1 MKKAIFFDPYLET
14 IGGGERYIFSLVDSL
29 LANGWGVD
37 VLWNKPF
44 EEIKEKVALRFKL
57 DIAKV
62 SFIAPSSNIVGRWYQ
77 QRKYDLAFWLSDG
90 SVPFLFAKNNILHFQ
105 VPFHDIG
112 GKGGLNQVKLKRIH
126 HVVCNSKFT
135 KSFIDN
141 EFGVNS
147 EVVYPP
153 VDIEAIKPGK
163 KENIILCVGR
173 FSQLLQAK
181 RQDVLIDVF
190 KIMIDKG
197 LFGWR
202 LILAGAT
209 DIGGKEYFEAL
220 KYKAVGYPITLI
232 ENADFQEICRLYAE
246 AKLFWYAAGFEIDE
260 MNEPEKTE
268 HFGITTVEAMAAGS
282 VPLVL
287 GKGGPKEVIKHGENG
302 FIWQTKE
309 ELINLTDK
317 LINSPGLF
325 KELSEKVVKSSKDY
339 SKEKFYRAFEK
350 LI

>member
-14 IGGGERYIFSLVDSL
+14 IGGGERYVFTLVESL
-29 LANGWGVD
+29 LVKGWSVD
-37 VLWNKPF
+37 VLWNRPF

-57 DIAKV
+57 DIGKV
-62 SFIAPSSNIVGRWYQ
+62 NFVAPSSNIIGRWRQ
-77 QRKYDLAFWLSDG
+77 QQKYDLAFWLSDG
-90 SVPFLFAKNNILHFQ
+90 SVPFLFAKKNILHFQ
-105 VPFHDIG
+105 VPFHG
-112 GKGGLNQVKLKRIH
+112 VSGKSGVNPVKTKKIN

-153 VDIEAIKPGK
+153 VDVEAIKPGK

-181 RQDVLIDVF
+181 RQDVLIDTF

-220 KYKAVGYPITLI
+220 KQRAIGYPIELI
-232 ENADFQEICRLYAE
+232 ENADFQEICQLYAQ

-260 MNEPEKTE
+260 TKQPEKTE
-268 HFGITTVEAMAAGS
+268 HFGITSVEAMAAGV

-287 GKGGPKEVIKHGENG
+287 GKGGPKEVIKQGENG
-302 FIWQTKE
+302 FVWQTKE
-309 ELINLTDK
+309 ELINLTYK
-317 LINSPGLF
+317 LIHSPSLL
-325 KELSEKVVKSSKDY
+325 KELSEKVIKSSKDY
-339 SKEKFYRAFEK
+339 SKEKFCQAFEK